1 MFTSWNRQKK
11 RRRQTSRKKERRARW
26 GLYVELSVTKQQQK
40 HFPIISVPCGW
51 SLGWRGRH
59 GPSTCVYIGGAGG
72 AAAKRIGI
80 GGKKRKKERKENERR
95 RRNDREWITRL
106 VPIRLT
112 VVFIRSHVSLLP
124 RFLSPSSSPYIPPS
138 IFMYTIRRLWSLFV
152 SRRLSIGN
160 QFESATFRC
169 YVIIFFFSPKI
180 KKRKRRVPGR
190 DVEGGVRAKG
200 KWENIY
206 IYIYVVCVYRMEA
219 GNPMHKHAS
228 TQIYTYVCRGS

>member
-169 YVIIFFFSPKI
+169 YVIILFSLQKL
-180 KKRKRRVPGR
+180 KKEKESARQGRGGGRQGQREMRKY
-190 DVEGGVRAKG
+190 
-200 KWENIY
+200 IY
-206 IYIYVVCVYRMEA
+206 IYICCVCISN
-219 GNPMHKHAS
+219 G
-228 TQIYTYVCRGS
+228 GG